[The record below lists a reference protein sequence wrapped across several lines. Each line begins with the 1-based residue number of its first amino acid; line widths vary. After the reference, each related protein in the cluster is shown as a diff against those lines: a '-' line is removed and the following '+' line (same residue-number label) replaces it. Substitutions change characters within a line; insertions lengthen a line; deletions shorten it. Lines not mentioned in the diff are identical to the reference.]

1 MGIKVISLEMN
12 LNDTPKIHHI
22 EENVYVIGDMH
33 GNALLLLSVLSK
45 LGVIKVTDEQF
56 NTLATILNTPV
67 NEITKKQLSKFRKI
81 ISHLPTISE
90 KQLILLGDTL
100 SDRGMNDYFTLYI
113 FNLLSDNGVDWT
125 ITLSNHDF
133 ELIHCYEQGILYQS
147 PHIKITQT
155 TSMTNM
161 NTLIETKLIKRKEV
175 DSLIKNAYLPHLKA
189 LHYRI
194 SKNNEIDLFTHAL
207 IDLRILRRI
216 TRRTKVAFDAS
227 SKEALAQTIDRI
239 NDVLLKALA
248 ENKMHTLFPTLQKGR
263 LPNTKEADSLS
274 RLIWNKEYDDL
285 NFDIKDINF
294 IINFIHGHD
303 HDAVKANNIKSL
315 DHKVGKAL
323 EYYQGIIEI
332 LVALHSDMNLIEES
346 DNVKNNYQETSK
358 EKKSN
363 SFFAGFEPKNV
374 NIRCQTPYL
383 PTAEL
388 T

>member
-12 LNDTPKIHHI
+12 LNDTPKIHHV
-22 EENVYVIGDMH
+22 EENVYAIGDMH
-33 GNALLLLSVLSK
+33 GNAVLLLSVLSK
-45 LGVIKVTDEQF
+45 LGVIQVTDEQF
-56 NTLATILNTPV
+56 KTLTTIINTPV
-67 NEITKKQLSKFRKI
+67 DNLTKKHLATFRKI
-81 ISHLPTISE
+81 IRSLPTISD

-100 SDRGMNDYFTLYI
+100 SDRGMNDYFTLLI
-113 FNLLSDNGVDWT
+113 FKLLSDKGVDWT

-133 ELIHCYEQGILYQS
+133 ELIHCYEQKIPYQS
-147 PHIKITQT
+147 PHIKINQT

-161 NTLIETKLIKRKEV
+161 NTLIEKKLISRKQI
-175 DSLIKNAYLPHLKA
+175 DSLIKNSYLPHLKG

-194 SKNNEIDLFTHAL
+194 TKNNEIDLFTHAL

-248 ENKMHTLFPTLQKGR
+248 GRKMHTLFPALQKGQ

-285 NFDIKDINF
+285 NFTMANINF

-303 HDAVKANNIKSL
+303 HDAVKADNIKSL
-315 DHKVGKAL
+315 DHKVGKAP
-323 EYYQGIIEI
+323 ENYQGIIEI
-332 LVALHSDMNLIEES
+332 LVALTSKRTLIEES
-346 DNVKNNYQETSK
+346 DIVSNRSTASSK
-358 EKKSN
+358 EKNLN
-363 SFFAGFEPKNV
+363 SFFATADLKNG
-374 NIRCQTPYL
+374 NIGNKTQPLSDMKLR
-383 PTAEL
+383 
-388 T
+388 